1 MNLSVQDIGGSV
13 LVVSNFT
20 LGGDCRKGN
29 RPSFIRAAKE
39 PLSVDLYEGYLNAL
53 REKGLPVEAGV
64 FGAYMEIEMTAWG
77 PVTILMDSD
86 DRARPRHGNGG

>member
-1 MNLSVQDIGGSV
+1 MNLSVQDIGGSI

-39 PLSVDLYEGYLNAL
+39 PLSVDLYKGYVKAL
-53 REKGLPVEAGV
+53 ADKGIPTAAGV
-64 FGAYMEIEMTAWG
+64 FGAYMEIDMTAWG

-86 DRARPRHGNGG
+86 DRTRPRHGNGG